1 MKLIAAADRK
11 GGIGRDGGLL
21 ASLPGDMKYF
31 RETTAGAMVIMGRK
45 TLESFPGGRPLKGR
59 RNVVISRTLD
69 PAEDAGFEVCRSPEE
84 AAGLA
89 AEEREREVFVIGGG
103 EVYGKMLPYCEEAY
117 ITEIDAELE
126 ADTFIPV
133 FSKQPGWELFSSSD
147 VKEENGLSYRFT
159 VYRRTDHGE

>member
-1 MKLIAAADRK
+1 
-11 GGIGRDGGLL
+11 
-21 ASLPGDMKYF
+21 
-31 RETTAGAMVIMGRK
+31 
-45 TLESFPGGRPLKGR
+45 
-59 RNVVISRTLD
+59 
-69 PAEDAGFEVCRSPEE
+69 
-84 AAGLA
+84 
-89 AEEREREVFVIGGG
+89 
-103 EVYGKMLPYCEEAY
+103 MLPYCEEAY